1 MPHPERMSKQYL
13 STMLLWLIVAFLLAC
28 GNSGSSIGTSTS
40 SAGGAPTTT
49 ASSIS
54 VTPQYFGM
62 HVHNAGNW
70 PSIAFGSL
78 RLWDAGV
85 AWPNLEPT
93 KGQWNFSMLDNYVST
108 SQQNNVE
115 VDM

>member
-1 MPHPERMSKQYL
+1 MSKQYL
-13 STMLLWLIVAFLLAC
+13 PTMLLWLIVAFLLAC
-28 GNSGSSIGTSTS
+28 GNSGSSVGTSTS
-40 SAGGAPTTT
+40 VSTGGAPSATT
-49 ASSIS
+49 SSTS

-93 KGQWNFSMLDNYVST
+93 KRSEERRVGKD
-108 SQQNNVE
+108 
-115 VDM
+115 